1 MLSTEK
7 LYFFRVTKEKG
18 AAMEKFDAIIIGAGL
33 AGIAAACT
41 LASEGVEVL
50 VLERGDYPGSKN
62 VTGGR
67 IYLNPVRGLF
77 PGLWEAAPLERC
89 IVREGVSVM
98 SANDSVTIDYS
109 GSDIRNS
116 RQSYSIVR
124 SKFDRWFAEQA
135 ESRGAMLLPKVKV
148 DDLIIEDGKV
158 CGVLAGGDEL
168 RSSAVIACDGALSII
183 PRKAGLSGPPKTQ
196 NYAVGLK
203 EVIAL
208 EPAIINS
215 RFGVNDGEGAA
226 RLFIGEAT
234 SGKFGGGF
242 LYTNR
247 ESISLGLVIGIRDS
261 AESAEIDVPDLLDKF
276 KNRPE
281 ISCLIE
287 GGSLLE
293 YSAHVIPEGGYDG
306 LSKLYGNGIMVAGD
320 SAGFALNSGFT
331 VRGMEYALASGHY
344 AARAF
349 LKARE
354 TGRFDADILKHYQDL
369 LEESFVLKDF
379 RNFRNAPHVLENP
392 RLFNYYPELLG
403 SIMREIYTVPAG
415 PKENIFPAV
424 KKHMTAGEI
433 WSILKDLGSFRKI

>member
-1 MLSTEK
+1 
-7 LYFFRVTKEKG
+7 
-18 AAMEKFDAIIIGAGL
+18 MEKFDVIIIGAGM

-67 IYLNPVRGLF
+67 IYLNPVRSLF
-77 PGLWEAAPLERC
+77 PGLWESAPLERC

-98 SANDSVTIDYS
+98 SPDDSVTIDYS
-109 GSDIRNS
+109 GLAIRNS
-116 RQSYSIVR
+116 RQSYSIIR

-135 ESRGAMLLPKVKV
+135 ESRGAMLLTRAKV
-148 DDLIIEDGKV
+148 DDLIIENGKV
-158 CGVLAGGDEL
+158 CGVLTGGDEL
-168 RSSAVIACDGALSII
+168 RSNAVIACDGVLSVI
-183 PRKAGLSGPPKTQ
+183 PRKAGLSGPPKIQ

-208 EPAIINS
+208 EPSVINA
-215 RFGVNDGEGAA
+215 RFGVGNDEGCA

-234 SGKFGGGF
+234 SGRFGGGF
-242 LYTNR
+242 LYTNKD
-247 ESISLGLVIGIRDS
+247 SISLGLVTGIRD
-261 AESAEIDVPDLLDKF
+261 AVEGGGIDVPGLLDKF
-276 KNRPE
+276 KSRPE

-306 LSKLYGNGIMVAGD
+306 LNKLYGNGIMVAGD
-320 SAGFALNSGFT
+320 SAGFALNAGFT
-331 VRGMEYALASGHY
+331 VRGMEYALASGHF

-354 TGRFDADILKHYQDL
+354 LGRFDADTLKCYQDF
-369 LEESFVLKDF
+369 LEDSFVLKDF
-379 RNFRNAPHVLENP
+379 RNFCNAPHVLDNP

-403 SIMREIYTVPAG
+403 SVIREIYTVPAG
-415 PKENIFPAV
+415 PKENIFPTV
-424 KKHMTAGEI
+424 KKHLTAGDI
-433 WSILKDLGSFRKI
+433 WSIVKDLGSLRKL

>member
-1 MLSTEK
+1 
-7 LYFFRVTKEKG
+7 
-18 AAMEKFDAIIIGAGL
+18 MEKFDAIIIGAGL

-77 PGLWEAAPLERC
+77 PGLWESAPLERC

-98 SANDSVTIDYS
+98 SPTDSITIDYS

-116 RQSYSIVR
+116 RQSYSIIR

-135 ESRGAMLLPKVKV
+135 ESRGAMLLTKARA
-148 DDLIIEDGKV
+148 DDLIIENGKV

-168 RSSAVIACDGALSII
+168 HSNAVIACDGVLSAI
-183 PRKAGLSGPPKTQ
+183 PRKAGLSNALPVR

-208 EPAIINS
+208 DPAVINT
-215 RFGVNDGEGAA
+215 RFGVGNDEGAA
-226 RLFIGEAT
+226 RLFIGEPT
-234 SGKFGGGF
+234 SGRFGGGF

-247 ESISLGLVIGIRDS
+247 DSVSLGLVIGIGDA
-261 AESAEIDVPDLLDKF
+261 AEGGEIDVPGLLDKF
-276 KNRPE
+276 KSRPE

-293 YSAHVIPEGGYDG
+293 YSAHVIPEGGYGG
-306 LSKLYGNGIMVAGD
+306 LNKLYGSGIMVAGD

-331 VRGMEYALASGHY
+331 VRGMEYALASGHF

-354 TGRFDADILKHYQDL
+354 LGSFDAGALKCYQDF
-369 LEESFVLKDF
+369 LEDSFVLKDF
-379 RNFRNAPHVLENP
+379 RNFSNAPQVLDNP

-415 PKENIFPAV
+415 PKENIFPTV
-424 KKHMTAGEI
+424 KKHLTASEI
-433 WSILKDLGSFRKI
+433 WSILKDLGSLRKL